1 LKPSN
6 TSRNNESSDTDI
18 NNSDNHG
25 NRGLELI
32 LSGGKKRQPKDFHI
46 ILEKLVCFL
55 RREVTIYF
63 EFSLSI
69 KKNQSVPVRSKNNV
83 SS

>member
-1 LKPSN
+1 MPEPN
-6 TSRNNESSDTDI
+6 I
-18 NNSDNHG
+18 NNNNYDG
-25 NRGLELI
+25 INRGVELI

-46 ILEKLVCFL
+46 IFEKLLCFL

-63 EFSLSI
+63 EFSLTI
-69 KKNQSVPVRSKNNV
+69 KKRKTIPIRRKKDV

>member
-1 LKPSN
+1 M
-6 TSRNNESSDTDI
+6 SDSII
-18 NNSDNHG
+18 NNNNYHG
-25 NRGLELI
+25 INRGVELI

-46 ILEKLVCFL
+46 IFEKLLCFL

-63 EFSLSI
+63 EFSLTI
-69 KKNQSVPVRSKNNV
+69 KKRKTIPIRRKKDV

>member
-1 LKPSN
+1 MSN
-6 TSRNNESSDTDI
+6 KSI
-18 NNSDNHG
+18 NNNNYHG
-25 NRGLELI
+25 INRGVELV

-46 ILEKLVCFL
+46 IFEKLLCFL

-63 EFSLSI
+63 EFSLTV
-69 KKNQSVPVRSKNNV
+69 KKRKTIPIRRKKDV

>member
-1 LKPSN
+1 LFESN
-6 TSRNNESSDTDI
+6 I
-18 NNSDNHG
+18 NNNNYDG
-25 NRGLELI
+25 INRGVELI

-46 ILEKLVCFL
+46 IFEKLLCFL

-63 EFSLSI
+63 EFSLTV
-69 KKNQSVPVRSKNNV
+69 KKRKTIPIRRKKDV

>member
-1 LKPSN
+1 LSESN
-6 TSRNNESSDTDI
+6 I
-18 NNSDNHG
+18 NNNNYDG
-25 NRGLELI
+25 INRGVELI

-46 ILEKLVCFL
+46 IFEKLLCFL

-63 EFSLSI
+63 EFSLMI
-69 KKNQSVPVRSKNNV
+69 KKRKTIPIRRKKDV

>member
-1 LKPSN
+1 MSD
-6 TSRNNESSDTDI
+6 RNL
-18 NNSDNHG
+18 NNNNYDG
-25 NRGLELI
+25 INRGLELI

-46 ILEKLVCFL
+46 IFEKLLCFL

-63 EFSLSI
+63 EFSLNV
-69 KKNQSVPVRSKNNV
+69 KKRKAIPIRRKKDV

>member
-1 LKPSN
+1 M
-6 TSRNNESSDTDI
+6 
-18 NNSDNHG
+18 

-32 LSGGKKRQPKDFHI
+32 LSGGKRRQPKDFHI
-46 ILEKLVCFL
+46 IFEKLLCFL

-63 EFSLSI
+63 EFSLTV
-69 KKNQSVPVRSKNNV
+69 KKRKTIPIGRKENV

>member
-1 LKPSN
+1 MSDSIINK
-6 TSRNNESSDTDI
+6 NNYDGI
-18 NNSDNHG
+18 
-25 NRGLELI
+25 NRGVELI

-46 ILEKLVCFL
+46 IFEKLLCFL

-63 EFSLSI
+63 EFSLTV
-69 KKNQSVPVRSKNNV
+69 KKRKTIPIRRKKDV

>member
-1 LKPSN
+1 MFESN
-6 TSRNNESSDTDI
+6 I
-18 NNSDNHG
+18 NNNNYDG
-25 NRGLELI
+25 INRGVELI

-46 ILEKLVCFL
+46 IFEKLLCFL

-63 EFSLSI
+63 EFSLTI
-69 KKNQSVPVRSKNNV
+69 KKRKTIPIRRKKDV

>member
-1 LKPSN
+1 L
-6 TSRNNESSDTDI
+6 SDSII
-18 NNSDNHG
+18 NNNNYDG
-25 NRGLELI
+25 INRGVELV

-46 ILEKLVCFL
+46 IFEKLLCFL

-63 EFSLSI
+63 EFSLTV
-69 KKNQSVPVRSKNNV
+69 KKRKTIPIRRKKDV

>member
-1 LKPSN
+1 LFESN
-6 TSRNNESSDTDI
+6 I
-18 NNSDNHG
+18 NNNNYDG
-25 NRGLELI
+25 INRGVELI

-46 ILEKLVCFL
+46 IFEKLLCFL

-63 EFSLSI
+63 EFSLTI
-69 KKNQSVPVRSKNNV
+69 KKRKTIPIRRKKDV

>member
-1 LKPSN
+1 MSDSIINK
-6 TSRNNESSDTDI
+6 NNYDGI
-18 NNSDNHG
+18 
-25 NRGLELI
+25 NRGVELI

-46 ILEKLVCFL
+46 IFEKLLCFL

-63 EFSLSI
+63 EFSLTI
-69 KKNQSVPVRSKNNV
+69 KKRKTIPIRRKKDV